1 MVQTEPN
8 KIEYPVIDIDPHF
21 NRVVRY
27 FRPSDYAV
35 WAGVTATGP
44 AFMLM
49 MEKTGGPSKGLP
61 LALKIST
68 ALSLSAGF
76 LLAYQRS
83 SLRFWGWT
91 ENSREVQKDS
101 TEMAKLLEK
110 GEPLYGPE
118 HMSEFNQKASS
129 WFSKY
134 SALKFSTIPWFN
146 FVNHRS
152 HGVDPKKYENN

>member
-1 MVQTEPN
+1 MVQTQSSRTH
-8 KIEYPVIDIDPHF
+8 YQTIDIDPHF

-49 MEKTGGPSKGLP
+49 MEKTGGASKGLP
-61 LALKIST
+61 LALKFST
-68 ALSLSAGF
+68 VLSFSAGF

-83 SLRFWGWT
+83 SLRFWGWS
-91 ENSREVQKDS
+91 ENSKEVQRDKE
-101 TEMAKLLEK
+101 EMTKLIAK

-118 HMSEFNQKASS
+118 HMDEFNQKASS

-134 SALKFSTIPWFN
+134 SALKFSSIPLFN
-146 FVNHRS
+146 FTNHRS
-152 HGVDPKKYENN
+152 HGVDPKKYEN